1 MQDKSDATA
10 KPEQE
15 NLPEAADGQS
25 LEEMQLN
32 DQLHLRELKIQELQ
46 GALDESRLRI
56 EELEGADAKKEEV
69 IRSLK
74 EKIDSV
80 QSTAD
85 SHSEGTSTS
94 STFELLK
101 SLSDPL
107 QGNRDEYLRMGCLHR
122 LCSRNGRIF
131 EHEDHSF
138 SNEAWISSFLVCFC
152 DCNCECL
159 EPVPPGRKNLVL
171 YSLSN

>member
-46 GALDESRLRI
+46 SALDESRLRI
-56 EELEGADAKKEEV
+56 EELEGADAKKEEE

-74 EKIDSV
+74 DKLDSV

-85 SHSEGTSTS
+85 SHSKGTSMS

-101 SLSDPL
+101 NLSD
-107 QGNRDEYLRMGCLHR
+107 RYKAIEM
-122 LCSRNGRIF
+122 SI
-131 EHEDHSF
+131 
-138 SNEAWISSFLVCFC
+138 
-152 DCNCECL
+152 
-159 EPVPPGRKNLVL
+159 
-171 YSLSN
+171 

>member
-1 MQDKSDATA
+1 M
-10 KPEQE
+10 
-15 NLPEAADGQS
+15 
-25 LEEMQLN
+25 EEMQLN

-101 SLSDPL
+101 SLSD
-107 QGNRDEYLRMGCLHR
+107 RYKAIEM
-122 LCSRNGRIF
+122 SI
-131 EHEDHSF
+131 
-138 SNEAWISSFLVCFC
+138 
-152 DCNCECL
+152 
-159 EPVPPGRKNLVL
+159 
-171 YSLSN
+171 